1 MKDPKCLQIY
11 TGLTP
16 NFVQILTSINKSL
29 LLNSESEKKWL
40 WWNISEIEI
49 RIATRFNRSV
59 LIFINHWK

>member
-40 WWNISEIEI
+40 W
-49 RIATRFNRSV
+49 
-59 LIFINHWK
+59 